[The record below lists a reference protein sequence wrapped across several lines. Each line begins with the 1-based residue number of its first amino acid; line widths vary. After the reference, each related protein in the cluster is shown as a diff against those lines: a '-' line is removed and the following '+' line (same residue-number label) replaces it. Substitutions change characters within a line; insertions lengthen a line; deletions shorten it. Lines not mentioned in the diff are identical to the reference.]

1 MRMKDDFNFGSII
14 LFFLAPITASIGFSK
29 NYFPDKDVLNQ
40 TINIFVIYLL
50 FLFIFFI
57 ILTIVQ
63 LFNVDVE
70 TNKFMIFFIGVC
82 SYVLNYLIFYGT
94 LLAGFDV
101 AITLYN
107 KFI

>member
-1 MRMKDDFNFGSII
+1 MKDDFNFGSII

-29 NYFPDKDVLNQ
+29 YYFSDKDVLNQ

-63 LFNVDVE
+63 LFDIDIE
-70 TNKFMIFFIGVC
+70 TNKFMTFFITII
-82 SYVLNYLIFYGT
+82 SHVLNYLIVYGT
-94 LLAGFDV
+94 LLAGIDT

-107 KFI
+107 IFI